1 MSWPHPPELIQ
12 ELWGGGWL
20 SASLKSST
28 GESALQAALRTSALV
43 NEGVEG
49 EDVRGRRK
57 PGNKRIAQSLLD
69 RHSGPGR
76 LFQVEPETPSGPL
89 SSERH
94 LLHPAETQPC
104 SVSSCRKSPS
114 SPLFPLGSCMAVASA
129 ALSLLL
135 AALREWDSVSS
146 VVGMTFCVPLGRC
159 DWFRESLSCG
169 VGLSCLRQQL
179 PRPQAVCGLL
189 WHLSLGQ
196 SMIYNKMVGPC
207 GTLKGCG
214 HGRLR
219 GKGQHTGRTLDCK
232 GPVPTS
238 SLPQPSL

>member
-1 MSWPHPPELIQ
+1 MS
-12 ELWGGGWL
+12 
-20 SASLKSST
+20 
-28 GESALQAALRTSALV
+28 GEEGSRETSALPRACWTGTQDQ
-43 NEGVEG
+43 EGCSRWNQRLPVAPS
-49 EDVRGRRK
+49 VASV
-57 PGNKRIAQSLLD
+57 ICSTLL
-69 RHSGPGR
+69 R
-76 LFQVEPETPSGPL
+76 PSRAL
-89 SSERH
+89 SA
-94 LLHPAETQPC
+94 L
-104 SVSSCRKSPS
+104 VGKSPS

>member
-1 MSWPHPPELIQ
+1 MLC
-12 ELWGGGWL
+12 L
-20 SASLKSST
+20 
-28 GESALQAALRTSALV
+28 
-43 NEGVEG
+43 
-49 EDVRGRRK
+49 
-57 PGNKRIAQSLLD
+57 
-69 RHSGPGR
+69 
-76 LFQVEPETPSGPL
+76 
-89 SSERH
+89 
-94 LLHPAETQPC
+94 
-104 SVSSCRKSPS
+104 SSCRKSPS
-114 SPLFPLGSCMAVASA
+114 SPSFPLGSCMAVASA
-129 ALSLLL
+129 ASSLL

-219 GKGQHTGRTLDCK
+219 GKGQHTGRTLDCN

-238 SLPQPSL
+238 SLPQPSLQPSWASRASLTLYLCSCRIPYLPGPMLPVLAGPSHELFKPMVIGNLYYLHSN